1 MGFFSKDTTPNGI
14 EEKLAAANR
23 RIEALQEE
31 ARLIADCA
39 KNDVMANVAHEL
51 RTPFNAIIGFT
62 EMILDRQFGDL
73 TPLQEEYLGDVLT
86 SARNLFALINDI
98 LDLARVENV
107 RLELEPSAVKLDDLI
122 ARCLALVKE
131 KALKHGIKL
140 SVETERIDDE
150 IVADE
155 RKLKR
160 IFFNLLAGALQSTP
174 DGGQVRLKVEMTQ
187 EDVFIS
193 VEDTGSGI
201 AKQDLDRIFRPLE
214 QAEDPG
220 PIPRRRIQPGL
231 FLTQKLVELHGG
243 RIWAESEGEGKGAS
257 LRFSIPRKQNIACF
271 YPLQEV
277 AHEGACILR

>member
-1 MGFFSKDTTPNGI
+1 LGFFSKDTTPNEI

-201 AKQDLDRIFRPLE
+201 AKQDLNRVFRPLE
-214 QAEDPG
+214 QPEDPG
-220 PIPRRRIQPGL
+220 PIPCRRIQPGL
-231 FLTQKLVELHGG
+231 FLAQKLVELHGG

-257 LRFSIPRKQNIACF
+257 FRFSIPRKQNIACF
-271 YPLQEV
+271 NRLQEV
-277 AHEGACILR
+277 VHEGACILR